1 MPVVTFSKP
10 VAFPIAAVR
19 TMLSQ
24 HLPSYRWQV
33 GEDDNGTEK
42 QMGTFH
48 PLILITGRAGA
59 DCLFVELRA
68 MPQPLDEAAPPHAWH
83 CVVGEP
89 TTDAKKVADHAKL
102 SIVSALMF
110 MDESRAAC
118 RLHPAGNWLRIE
130 ELFEV
135 FKRVHSGEDASIA
148 DGFGTPAAH
157 FAAGAAAPAPRA
169 APSQPPA
176 PTAKMGPDVTRRM
189 LSPLILMLDR
199 TLSPN
204 WWQIEEFARKLDPDG
219 GWSYGSGGGM
229 NVLEG
234 RGTRIIVEEKAEPVP
249 AYVYG
254 EAFPRSFWYSGDP
267 AAVARHSRHIAVG
280 CALDTGAADWVTT
293 RQVAKVVTL
302 VTGILA
308 RLPGTVAVLNL
319 TIGTIFEPVMVGNF
333 LSILGRD
340 QLPIP
345 LWTFTAPH
353 SLEDGDVSLSTSGLT
368 PFLGHEL
375 EVWNAPLPRT
385 AVQDRLSNLIIY
397 LLDRGPVIG
406 HGDTAGYVE
415 GERAI
420 RCFLGPSRAERA
432 APVQALFLEFEAAPV
447 TQPRPD
453 LPQTPP
459 PAGDPDS
466 ANLASEV
473 IDEALRAAIERS
485 SSPGLRKI
493 LGDIRQERSGGTVD
507 APPAAPAQP
516 TPAPPQPGFGRR
528 TGGFGRKGL

>member
-1 MPVVTFSKP
+1 
-10 VAFPIAAVR
+10 
-19 TMLSQ
+19 
-24 HLPSYRWQV
+24 
-33 GEDDNGTEK
+33 
-42 QMGTFH
+42 
-48 PLILITGRAGA
+48 
-59 DCLFVELRA
+59 
-68 MPQPLDEAAPPHAWH
+68 
-83 CVVGEP
+83 
-89 TTDAKKVADHAKL
+89 
-102 SIVSALMF
+102 
-110 MDESRAAC
+110 
-118 RLHPAGNWLRIE
+118 
-130 ELFEV
+130 
-135 FKRVHSGEDASIA
+135 
-148 DGFGTPAAH
+148 
-157 FAAGAAAPAPRA
+157 
-169 APSQPPA
+169 
-176 PTAKMGPDVTRRM
+176 
-189 LSPLILMLDR
+189 
-199 TLSPN
+199 
-204 WWQIEEFARKLDPDG
+204 
-219 GWSYGSGGGM
+219 
-229 NVLEG
+229 
-234 RGTRIIVEEKAEPVP
+234 
-249 AYVYG
+249 
-254 EAFPRSFWYSGDP
+254 
-267 AAVARHSRHIAVG
+267 
-280 CALDTGAADWVTT
+280 
-293 RQVAKVVTL
+293 
-302 VTGILA
+302 
-308 RLPGTVAVLNL
+308 VLNL

-432 APVQALFLEFEAAPV
+432 APVQALFLEFEAPPV